1 MLNIPSTKFSA
12 SLLLIATM
20 FAVALVT
27 VLAKSTL
34 NQVDSF
40 AFVWLQVL
48 FGFIGI
54 FLIERIRN
62 NPFKI
67 KQISRAHWKIIIA
80 MGICNFTIVKTLF
93 ILSLDLLPVNTH
105 AYLINFVGIVTML
118 LSALVLNEK
127 PTMWQLL
134 GALIAL
140 FGVHVYF
147 QVVPSGDALIGI
159 ILSILAVVFLA
170 VTNILMRK
178 LHINTSKKPN
188 TGLIS
193 LIAITSGGLPLVVA
207 GLFNL
212 EPLFTISYYNWL
224 VIGLNGLVSI
234 ALAMLVFNYVMQ
246 FLRAFEAS
254 ILASSGLVFVAIL
267 SVPILG
273 EVIQSNQFV
282 GMLLLV
288 LGIIFV
294 QVFQRK
300 VTA

>member
-1 MLNIPSTKFSA
+1 MLKIPSTKLSA

-34 NQVDSF
+34 NQVDGF
-40 AFVWLQVL
+40 TFVWLQVL

-54 FLIERIRN
+54 SLIESVRKTSFN
-62 NPFKI
+62 FN
-67 KQISRAHWKIIIA
+67 QISRAHWVIIIT

-93 ILSLDLLPVNTH
+93 ILSLELLPVNTH

-118 LSALVLNEK
+118 LSALVLKEK
-127 PTMWQLL
+127 PTIWQLL

-147 QVVPSGDALIGI
+147 LVVPTGDTLTGV

-170 VTNILMRK
+170 ITNILMRK
-178 LHINTSKKPN
+178 LHINTASKPSS
-188 TGLIS
+188 GVVS
-193 LIAITSGGLPLVVA
+193 FIAITSGGLPLVLV

-212 EPLFTISYYNWL
+212 APLSSISHYNWW
-224 VIGLNGLVSI
+224 VIGLNGVVSI
-234 ALAMLVFNYVMQ
+234 ALTMLVFNYVMQ

-254 ILASSGLVFVAIL
+254 ILASSGLVFVALL
-267 SVPILG
+267 SVPILD
-273 EVIQSNQFV
+273 EVIQTNQLL
-282 GMLLLV
+282 GMFLLV
-288 LGIIFV
+288 LGIVFV
-294 QVFQRK
+294 QVFQRRS
-300 VTA
+300 